1 MKRALK
7 IVGLV
12 VVVFVLAIVGLLA
25 ATFMGRQSI
34 TDGAD
39 ANGFFIVK
47 DGIVSVAVIPV
58 SEREVA
64 LVDAGNDKSAKAI
77 LAELSRR
84 HLGPDAVTTI
94 LLTHGHPDH
103 TGGVAMFPKAQVIS
117 LETEKPL
124 VEGRVGAKGPL
135 TRLFPVS
142 PTGISVT
149 RTVVDGD
156 TLMLGPHRVRVFAVP
171 GHTQGSAAYLVDDV
185 LFMGDA
191 ADTKSDGT
199 IIGSPWVF
207 SDSQPQ
213 DRASLVALDE
223 RLTRDNVP
231 VKDHRVR
238 AFRLARERPRAAR
251 HVRGQQQ
258 IRPLPPMF
266 RDHRSPCVA
275 EQTRARTLIKV
286 RGHAD
291 GRCER
296 PVVGHFQR
304 HTSVESSWEWRS

>member
-7 IVGLV
+7 IVGLLV
-12 VVVFVLAIVGLLA
+12 VVLVVAIVALLA

-39 ANGFFIVK
+39 ASGIRIVK

-58 SEREVA
+58 SESEMA
-64 LVDAGNDKSAKAI
+64 LVDAGNDKSATAI

-94 LLTHGHPDH
+94 LITHGHPDH
-103 TGGVAMFPKAQVIS
+103 TGGVAMFPKAQVIA
-117 LETEKPL
+117 LETEKAL
-124 VEGRVGAKGPL
+124 VEGRVGAKGPM

-142 PTGISVT
+142 PTGITVT
-149 RTVVDGD
+149 RTVTDGD

-171 GHTQGSAAYLVDDV
+171 GHTQGSAAYVVDDV

-191 ADTKSDGT
+191 ADVKSDGT

-213 DRASLVALDE
+213 DRASLVALDQ
-223 RLTRDNVP
+223 RLASDNVP
-231 VKDHRVR
+231 VR
-238 AFRLARERPRAAR
+238 AIAFSHSGVVVTGRA
-251 HVRGQQQ
+251 
-258 IRPLPPMF
+258 PL
-266 RDHRSPCVA
+266 DA
-275 EQTRARTLIKV
+275 YAATNK
-286 RGHAD
+286 
-291 GRCER
+291 
-296 PVVGHFQR
+296 
-304 HTSVESSWEWRS
+304 

>member
-1 MKRALK
+1 MKRVLK
-7 IVGLV
+7 IVGAVLA
-12 VVVFVLAIVGLLA
+12 VFVLAVVALLA

-39 ANGFFIVK
+39 AGGFRIVK
-47 DGIVSVAVIPV
+47 DGVVSVAVIPI

-64 LVDAGNDKSAKAI
+64 LVDAGNDKAATAI

-94 LLTHGHPDH
+94 LITHGHPDH
-103 TGGVAMFPKAQVIS
+103 TGGVAMFPRAQVVA
-117 LETEKPL
+117 LGTEAPL
-124 VEGRVGAKGPL
+124 IEGRTGAKGPL

-142 PTGISVT
+142 PTGIKVT
-149 RTVVDGD
+149 KLLADGE
-156 TLMLGPHRVRVFAVP
+156 MIMIGPHTVRAFAVP

-199 IIGSPWVF
+199 VIGSPWVF

-223 RLTRDNVP
+223 RLKRENAQ
-231 VKDHRVR
+231 VKVI
-238 AFRLARERPRAAR
+238 AFAHSGVLANGLA
-251 HVRGQQQ
+251 
-258 IRPLPPMF
+258 PL
-266 RDHRSPCVA
+266 DA
-275 EQTRARTLIKV
+275 YAT
-286 RGHAD
+286 
-291 GRCER
+291 
-296 PVVGHFQR
+296 
-304 HTSVESSWEWRS
+304 TSAK

>member
-1 MKRALK
+1 MKRTLK
-7 IVGLV
+7 IVGLLVAVLV
-12 VVVFVLAIVGLLA
+12 VAVVALLA

-34 TDGAD
+34 ADGAD
-39 ANGFFIVK
+39 ASGIRIVK

-94 LLTHGHPDH
+94 LITHGHPDH
-103 TGGVAMFPKAQVIS
+103 TGGVAMFPKAQVIA
-117 LETEKPL
+117 LEAEKPL
-124 VEGRVGAKGPL
+124 VEGRAGAKGPL

-142 PTGISVT
+142 LTGITVT
-149 RTVVDGD
+149 KTVADGD

-191 ADTKSDGT
+191 ADTTSDGT
-199 IIGSPWVF
+199 VIGSPWVF

-223 RLTRDNVP
+223 RLTRENIP
-231 VKDHRVR
+231 VKVIAFAHSGVLANGR
-238 AFRLARERPRAAR
+238 APLDAYAA
-251 HVRGQQQ
+251 
-258 IRPLPPMF
+258 
-266 RDHRSPCVA
+266 S
-275 EQTRARTLIKV
+275 TK
-286 RGHAD
+286 
-291 GRCER
+291 
-296 PVVGHFQR
+296 
-304 HTSVESSWEWRS
+304 

>member
-7 IVGLV
+7 IVGLLVAVLV
-12 VVVFVLAIVGLLA
+12 VAIVGLLA

-39 ANGFFIVK
+39 ASGIRIVK
-47 DGIVSVAVIPV
+47 DGIVSVAVVPV

-64 LVDAGNDKSAKAI
+64 LVDAGNDKSATAI

-94 LLTHGHPDH
+94 LITHGHPDH
-103 TGGVAMFPKAQVIS
+103 TGGVAMFPRAQVIA
-117 LETEKPL
+117 LEAEKPL
-124 VEGRVGAKGPL
+124 VEGRAGAKGPL

-142 PTGISVT
+142 PTGITVT

-156 TLMLGPHRVRVFAVP
+156 TLMLGPHSVRVFAVP

-191 ADTKSDGT
+191 ADAKSDGT
-199 IIGSPWVF
+199 VIGSPWVF

-223 RLTRDNVP
+223 RLARENVP
-231 VKDHRVR
+231 VKFIAFSHSGVLAGGR
-238 AFRLARERPRAAR
+238 APLDAYAA
-251 HVRGQQQ
+251 
-258 IRPLPPMF
+258 
-266 RDHRSPCVA
+266 
-275 EQTRARTLIKV
+275 
-286 RGHAD
+286 
-291 GRCER
+291 
-296 PVVGHFQR
+296 
-304 HTSVESSWEWRS
+304 SSR